1 MMTKTRKNK
10 HLESTPISRTHISSF
25 CTALMVS
32 ACAAQSYETI
42 GSLESLD
49 PRFDKLVSRDAK
61 IEVIAK
67 GFSWIEG
74 PLWLPTEN
82 CLVFSNIPPNKLWKW
97 TEKEGAVEYL
107 QKSGY
112 LGAVPRAEFKGNFD
126 QAGSNGL
133 VLSPDGKLVLCQ
145 HGLRQ
150 VGMMKAPLNAP
161 KPEYVTLSEKNH
173 EGKKYNSPNDA
184 CFHNDGSLFFT
195 DPPYGMPQGAD
206 DKNREVNYSGVYRL
220 SKEGKVTLNDDQLE
234 RPNGIALSLD
244 QNTLYVA
251 NSYASKAIWMAYEL
265 NKDGSVKSKRVFKD
279 VTNLVGSRKG
289 MPDGLKV
296 DDEGMIYAT
305 GPGGVWVLAPDG
317 THLGTIVTREFASNV
332 AFSQDK
338 KTLYITADMLLLR
351 IRLRPSL

>member
-1 MMTKTRKNK
+1 MKRTI
-10 HLESTPISRTHISSF
+10 HLF
-25 CTALMVS
+25 CTLLLVS
-32 ACAAQSYETI
+32 ACTAQTYETI

-49 PRFDKLVSRDAK
+49 PRFDKLVSSDAK
-61 IEVIAK
+61 IEIIAK
-67 GFSWIEG
+67 GFTWIEG

-82 CLVFSNIPPNKLWKW
+82 GLVFSNIPPNKLWKW

-112 LGAVPRAEFKGNFD
+112 LGEVPRPDFKGDFD

-133 VLSPDGKLVLCQ
+133 VLSPEGKLVLCQ

-150 VGMMKAPLNAP
+150 VGMMTTPLNAP
-161 KPEYVTLSEKNH
+161 KPEYVTLTKENH

-184 CFHNDGSLFFT
+184 CYHNDGSLFFT
-195 DPPYGMPQGAD
+195 DPPYGLPQGAD
-206 DKNREVNYSGVYRL
+206 DKNREMKYSGVYRL
-220 SKEGKVTLNDDQLE
+220 SKDGKVTLIDDQLE
-234 RPNGIALSLD
+234 RPNGIALSPD

-251 NSYASKAIWMAYEL
+251 NSHDSNAIWMAYEL

-279 VTNLVGSRKG
+279 VTKLVGSRKG

-305 GPGGVWVLAPDG
+305 APGGVWVFAPDG
-317 THLGTIVTREFASNV
+317 THLGTIVTKEFASNV
-332 AFSQDK
+332 AFSPDK

-351 IRLRPSL
+351 IKLRP